1 MHTSAIHLK
10 RNRRLVKTLMN
21 VHVGGALDASNLSHQ
36 LAGKLLIS
44 RVISPN
50 NLNINGGGDAE
61 IQNLRHEVSR
71 LVEKLNL
78 REIFAQFW

>member
-1 MHTSAIHLK
+1 
-10 RNRRLVKTLMN
+10 MN
-21 VHVGGALDASNLSHQ
+21 VHVGRALNTGNLSHQ
-36 LAGKLLIS
+36 LAGKLLIG
-44 RVISPN
+44 RVIGPN